1 MDTAEET
8 EGDASDELI
17 GMLEVVSQV
26 LTDENHLWEEFSCCV
41 CLGYHFLE
49 RERNREER
57 ERERDEGWS
66 GGNFKRLPK
75 TSCADLPCTTRGASE
90 PCGPLMEAHNELW

>member
-17 GMLEVVSQV
+17 GMLEIVSQV

-49 RERNREER
+49 RERNRGR
-57 ERERDEGWS
+57 ERERCEG
-66 GGNFKRLPK
+66 GGVGRGGWNF
-75 TSCADLPCTTRGASE
+75 
-90 PCGPLMEAHNELW
+90 